1 MTEIAKK
8 TQTSPFIA
16 PLDPT
21 LHVVH
26 CVQLK
31 ECVLNATFHIFKSFC
46 TSEYNLTLYWYFLI
60 ISHPHCFYDLP
71 FEGEEIMSNNIIYAT
86 SFT

>member
-1 MTEIAKK
+1 MTEIANK

-31 ECVLNATFHIFKSFC
+31 ECVLNP
-46 TSEYNLTLYWYFLI
+46 LFLF
-60 ISHPHCFYDLP
+60 PNGFFALL
-71 FEGEEIMSNNIIYAT
+71 NT
-86 SFT
+86 T

>member
-8 TQTSPFIA
+8 TQTSSFIA

-21 LHVVH
+21 LNVVH

-31 ECVLNATFHIFKSFC
+31 ECVLNALFIFSKVFALLN
-46 TSEYNLTLYWYFLI
+46 TI
-60 ISHPHCFYDLP
+60 
-71 FEGEEIMSNNIIYAT
+71 
-86 SFT
+86 